1 MSNILL
7 VGNWPS
13 DTGYAWWLMEAF
25 WAAIAGRYKRDRRE
39 IVLCF
44 PKINGLNPRLVES
57 GIEAVEFDFDL
68 AAPGR
73 LAEFV
78 QRHRIGYVYLTDKK
92 YVSTTYARLR
102 LAGVKGII
110 IHDHTPGERTP
121 PAGLKRV
128 LKSIVARLPGMS
140 ADAYVAVSPLV
151 VDRFRRVACL
161 PASKCHLAT
170 NGIDLDAFDAATPV
184 DIRAELDLPSD
195 SLVLV
200 SCGRA
205 TRYKGIHR
213 IIEAAALIRAQHGG
227 RPIYFVHCGD
237 GPDMEIFEQMV
248 REQSLV
254 GVFFLLGRR
263 SDVSGILKSADVAI
277 HASEGE
283 ALSLAI
289 LEFMAARLAVVL
301 PNSPTV
307 SQTVVDQMSGLLY
320 ETGDPRDLASK
331 LTRLIESPQLRRSLG
346 AEARRAVEERYT
358 LRSTIDALLKAV
370 ATTIRD

>member
-25 WAAIAGRYKRDRRE
+25 WAAIADRFKRERRD
-39 IVLCF
+39 IMLCF
-44 PKINGLNPRLVES
+44 PKINGLSPRLVES
-57 GIEAVEFDFDL
+57 GIHTVEFDFAL
-68 AAPGR
+68 ATPR
-73 LAEFV
+73 QLAGFIR
-78 QRHRIGYVYLTDKK
+78 QHRIGYIYLTDKK

-110 IHDHTPGERTP
+110 IHDHTPGERTAP
-121 PAGLKRV
+121 KGLKRV
-128 LKSIVARLPGMS
+128 LKTAVARLPGMA

-151 VDRFRRVACL
+151 IDRFLQVACL

-170 NGIDLDAFDAATPV
+170 NGIDLDAFDATAPV
-184 DIRAELDLPSD
+184 DIRAELGLPAD
-195 SLVLV
+195 ALVLV

-205 TRYKGIHR
+205 TRYKGIQH
-213 IIEAAALIRAQHGG
+213 IIAAAALIRAQYAG

-237 GPDMEIFEQMV
+237 GPDRDDFQ
-248 REQSLV
+248 RLV
-254 GVFFLLGRR
+254 HERALGGAFFLLGRR
-263 SDVSGILKSADVAI
+263 HDVAGILKAADVAI

-307 SQTVVDQMSGLLY
+307 SQTVVDGTSGLLY
-320 ETGDPRDLASK
+320 ETGNPADLASK
-331 LTRLIESPQLRRSLG
+331 LALLIDSPGLRKSLG
-346 AEARRAVEERYT
+346 AQARRAVEERYT
-358 LRSTIDALLKAV
+358 LRSTLDALLKAV
-370 ATTIRD
+370 ATTIPD